1 MASEITGRRRATVHT
16 LGCRLNQ
23 SESNLIRDQLVERG
37 YDIVPFDEEAD
48 LAVINTCT
56 VTRQADSKCR
66 SAIRQF
72 TRRNPEAIT
81 AVVGC
86 YSQMGYKE
94 ISEIGGVD
102 VIIGN
107 QDKLNV
113 LDYLG
118 EEKSEVP
125 VIVRDRID
133 RDDFSIHF
141 AGDLPFNRRA
151 NLKIQ
156 DGCDFMCTFCII
168 PFARGRARS
177 RDFQNLLGEAKNL
190 VGRGVRELVLTGVN
204 LGTYSHGG
212 RDIVDIVDALDAL
225 EGLAR
230 IRISSI
236 EPTTIPEALLER
248 MADPAHALLPYLHI
262 PLQAGSDD
270 ILQSMR
276 RKYTL
281 AEFMDFV
288 EQAHA
293 RVPDLCVGTDLMVG
307 FPGETEVL
315 FEQSCRTFMDGPFA
329 YCHVFTYS
337 EREGTPAARR
347 GDHVPVPERKR
358 RSAHLRRLSAMKRHE
373 HHEAHLGRELSVL
386 FEDPREGTWPGYTP
400 NYIRVIVPDAGEDL
414 TNRRGRVRLESVTPE
429 FVEGTLLEMID

>member
-1 MASEITGRRRATVHT
+1 MAREITERKRATVHT

-23 SESNLIRDQLVERG
+23 SESNLIRDQLIERG
-37 YDIVPFDEEAD
+37 YDIVPFDAKSD

-86 YSQMGYKE
+86 YSQMGYKQ

-118 EEKSEVP
+118 EEKNEVP
-125 VIVRDRID
+125 VIVRDQID
-133 RDDFSIHF
+133 RDDFSISF
-141 AGDLPFNRRA
+141 AGDLPFNHRA

-156 DGCDFMCTFCII
+156 DGCNFMCTFCII

-177 RDFQNLLGEAKNL
+177 RDFGNLLAEARNL
-190 VGRGVRELVLTGVN
+190 VSRGVRELVLTGVN
-204 LGTYSHGG
+204 LGTYSHSGHE
-212 RDIVDIVDALDAL
+212 IIDIVDALDDL
-225 EGLAR
+225 DELLR

-236 EPTTIPEALLER
+236 EPTTIPEALFER
-248 MADPAHALLPYLHI
+248 MADPVHALLPYLHI
-262 PLQAGSDD
+262 PLQAGSNE
-270 ILQSMR
+270 ILQAMR
-276 RKYTL
+276 RKYSL
-281 AEFMDFV
+281 KEFLDFV
-288 EQAHA
+288 DKAHTS
-293 RVPDLCVGTDLMVG
+293 VPNLCVGTDIMVG
-307 FPGETEVL
+307 FPGETDEL
-315 FEQSCRTFMDGPFA
+315 FEQSCATFMDGPFA

-337 EREGTPAARR
+337 EREGTVAARR
-347 GDHVPVPERKR
+347 KDHITVSERKR

-373 HHEAHLGRELSVL
+373 FHEAYLGREFSVL

-400 NYIRVIVPDAGEDL
+400 NYIRVVVPDAGEDL
-414 TNRRGRVRLESVTPE
+414 ANRRGRVRLESVTPE